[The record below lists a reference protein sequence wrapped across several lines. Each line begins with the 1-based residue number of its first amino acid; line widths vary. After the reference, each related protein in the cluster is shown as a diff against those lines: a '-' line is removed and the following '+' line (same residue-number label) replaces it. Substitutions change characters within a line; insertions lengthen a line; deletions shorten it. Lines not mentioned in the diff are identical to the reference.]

1 MGSKIGLR
9 IIKRVVISTDLIF
22 SGLFPM
28 ISDVIDAMARGAIAM
43 IEIEIIIP
51 SVNTFLFILLYAIL
65 G

>member
-1 MGSKIGLR
+1 
-9 IIKRVVISTDLIF
+9 
-22 SGLFPM
+22 M